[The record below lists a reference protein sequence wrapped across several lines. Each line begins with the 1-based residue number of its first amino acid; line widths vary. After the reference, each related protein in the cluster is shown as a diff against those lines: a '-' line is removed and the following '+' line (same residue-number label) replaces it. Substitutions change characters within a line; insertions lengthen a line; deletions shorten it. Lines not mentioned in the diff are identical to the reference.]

1 MSLKLVFLGGG
12 VVYSDYRDN
21 ISVILTNFSSWNI
34 NIERGYRIAQM
45 IFLKKEEVDF
55 IEVEKFDD
63 KTYMDTKGFGLT
75 GLKESSVFVSC

>member
-75 GLKESSVFVSC
+75 GLKESSAFVSC